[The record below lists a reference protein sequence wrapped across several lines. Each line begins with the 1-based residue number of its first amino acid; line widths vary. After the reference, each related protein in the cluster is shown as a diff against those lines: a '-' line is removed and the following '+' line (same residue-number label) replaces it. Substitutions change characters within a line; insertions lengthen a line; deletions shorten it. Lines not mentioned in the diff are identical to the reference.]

1 MAKKNKYSEIKL
13 NRTQQRVFDFLVEV
27 GSITSIQAFK
37 EFGETRLSARIFELR
52 EKGVNI
58 TSERIVVTNRFK
70 EKRYVKKYYLG

>member
-13 NRTQQRVFDFLVEV
+13 NRTQQRVFDFLTET
-27 GSITSIQAFK
+27 GSITTIQAFK

-58 TSERIVVTNRFK
+58 SSEKIVVTNRFK
-70 EKRYVKKYYLG
+70 EKRYVNKYYLG

>member
-27 GSITSIQAFK
+27 GSITTIQAFK

-58 TSERIVVTNRFK
+58 SSEKIVVTNRFK
-70 EKRYVKKYYLG
+70 EKRYVNKYYLG